1 MTTLTWTKE
10 RPAVTRTPGSYEEY
24 LAWPGEETH
33 IVEWKNGEII
43 EYIPPLDHHQ
53 DVTGFLYSLLAA
65 FVRLLDIGVV
75 RVAPLEVKLW
85 PNGPSRE
92 PDVFF
97 VAKERLSQLTDRRF
111 LGGPDLAI
119 EIVSTSSTRA
129 DRVEKF
135 IEYEQAGV
143 REYWIIDPRRGKE
156 QADFYQL
163 EPSGRFVSVP
173 LDDAG
178 RYHSAVLPGF
188 HFDPAALRVDPL
200 PPPQFLLAE
209 LAKDLPALPDDLR
222 AAYHA
227 LYVALKQ

>member
-10 RPAVTRTPGSYEEY
+10 RTAVTRTPGTYEEY
-24 LAWPGEETH
+24 LTWPGEETR

-43 EYIPPLDHHQ
+43 EYMPPLDHHQ

-85 PNGPSRE
+85 PEGPSRE

-111 LGGPDLAI
+111 QGGPDLAI
-119 EIVSTSSTRA
+119 EIVSTGSTRA

-163 EPSGRFVSVP
+163 ETSGRFVSVP

-188 HFDPAALRVDPL
+188 HFDPAALRANPL
-200 PPPQFLLAE
+200 PQPQLLLAE
-209 LAKDLPALPDDLR
+209 LAKDLPALPDNLR
-222 AAYHA
+222 AAYQA
-227 LYVALKQ
+227 LYVALK